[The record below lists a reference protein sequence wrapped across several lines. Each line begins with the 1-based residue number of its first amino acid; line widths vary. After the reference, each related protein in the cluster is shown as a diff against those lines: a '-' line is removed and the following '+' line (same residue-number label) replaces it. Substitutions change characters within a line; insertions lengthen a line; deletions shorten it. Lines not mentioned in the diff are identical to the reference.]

1 MKKLLPL
8 VFMLFILNGCSND
21 NEASK
26 SSSSQSN
33 NSVQSMNLPKEE
45 TDLITQLNN
54 LPIIPKD
61 LIGTRE
67 GESSLSKFNE
77 LKSEWETQNSQ
88 PNRIGI
94 LEIKDWL
101 CVVKNYQIPNLG
113 DKQLSCELP
122 GMTME
127 RLMNG
132 TGSDGHVSI
141 ELLNPL
147 SDKVYSNDKILV
159 SGRISRVI
167 FNTIVNTSV
176 YQVQIF
182 LDNGSYTFK
191 K

>member
-94 LEIKDWL
+94 LE
-101 CVVKNYQIPNLG
+101 
-113 DKQLSCELP
+113 LSCELP